1 MAGIT
6 PPLRDGQFRLGGLKF
21 GLATDEIGCVA
32 SGFHLGGHTW
42 RDSDVEVG
50 DRVLVGADHI
60 TPGSITF
67 KFFIRRYGDVWSAL
81 DQLQEVWRADAT
93 RRTPGKTMALEYAAG
108 GRGRVLYGRPR
119 QFEIDPQETW
129 DDDFA
134 TAAAQ
139 FKLTDPNSYDAVE
152 VSQTVVERPPSTAW
166 YQLPGRWS
174 LIPWGRPGR
183 RDGILENGP
192 VAVPFRVE
200 VHGHDTNT
208 GIPVIT
214 GDGWKFRFRDVLP
227 RGHVAVVDTAAAV
240 VTIDGEPTLTGLTA
254 DSRIRAVLP
263 PGRSEVRVTGADRA
277 VVWWRRG
284 YPSI

>member
-1 MAGIT
+1 MLSAVRERVTHEFPISHVTVQLET
-6 PPLRDGQFRLGGLKF
+6 PAMRE
-21 GLATDEIGCVA
+21 A
-32 SGFHLGGHTW
+32 
-42 RDSDVEVG
+42 
-50 DRVLVGADHI
+50 
-60 TPGSITF
+60 
-67 KFFIRRYGDVWSAL
+67 
-81 DQLQEVWRADAT
+81 
-93 RRTPGKTMALEYAAG
+93 
-108 GRGRVLYGRPR
+108 
-119 QFEIDPQETW
+119 
-129 DDDFA
+129 
-134 TAAAQ
+134 
-139 FKLTDPNSYDAVE
+139 
-152 VSQTVVERPPSTAW
+152 
-166 YQLPGRWS
+166 
-174 LIPWGRPGR
+174 
-183 RDGILENGP
+183 
-192 VAVPFRVE
+192 E